1 MSQKTEPINQHA
13 QRELVITRIFDAP
26 RELVFKAWLA
36 SKHVSQWWGPN
47 GFTTPVCEL
56 DARPGGSI
64 HIDMKGPDGT
74 IYPGGGAFHE
84 IVEPE
89 RIVMTTTA
97 FSDGDGNPL
106 LEVLNTVTF
115 DEYNGKTK
123 LTLRAVVIRSTPE
136 VLAAIDGMEVG
147 WTQSLGRLAVHLAK
161 N

>member
-1 MSQKTEPINQHA
+1 MSQKIESINQHA

-26 RELVFKAWLA
+26 RELVFKAWLDPRHIA
-36 SKHVSQWWGPN
+36 HWWGPD

-56 DARPGGSI
+56 DARPGGAI
-64 HIDMKGPDGT
+64 HIDLQGPDGT

-89 RIVMTTTA
+89 RIVLTTTA
-97 FSDGDGNPL
+97 FSDDDGNPL

-147 WTQSLGRLAVHLAK
+147 WTQSLGRLAIYLAK